1 MEGWQRVP
9 IVVPESQMQQFIAV
23 SGTYDEQLI
32 YLEPTELNL
41 TKGTRVP
48 HLRRC
53 LRRAGGDIPEAQ
65 GASRQA
71 GGRCHPWRHRV
82 ALATVHPSMIEVIK

>member
-1 MEGWQRVP
+1 
-9 IVVPESQMQQFIAV
+9 MQQFIAV

-41 TKGTRVP
+41 TKGTRV
-48 HLRRC
+48 HIC
-53 LRRAGGDIPEAQ
+53 GGVFEGQ
-65 GASRQA
+65 EGTYLKLK
-71 GGRCHPWRHRV
+71 GHRDKRVVVAIRGVIAV